1 MDEGSLQTITA
12 LRVAIREH
20 TSGDVTNKLMMIVK
34 ALGIAIV
41 TYQKKLETKLIEMET
56 EIAKHRSDL
65 KKSEDKTFLS
75 QHVQKRQKE
84 KLEAHKGH
92 IAEIQE
98 IHGEHSRLQAKFDQ
112 LPKHGLFVARMPAA
126 SQHASLIDTIKRS
139 EILSAD
145 IARHEALMLKN

>member
-65 KKSEDKTFLS
+65 KKSEDKTFRMRHAVHRMRHAVHPTVEATKVLWLGLVHLDGS
-75 QHVQKRQKE
+75 QSSW
-84 KLEAHKGH
+84 LFS
-92 IAEIQE
+92 IQ
-98 IHGEHSRLQAKFDQ
+98 R
-112 LPKHGLFVARMPAA
+112 
-126 SQHASLIDTIKRS
+126 
-139 EILSAD
+139 
-145 IARHEALMLKN
+145 